1 MEVRKMFG
9 DTLLESSSAPRKGK
23 RWPMATAFTAELI
36 VGGLLVIIP
45 LLSTGVI
52 PLSARVPIYTPVRPV
67 TLEPM
72 ERVRTGQAPASG
84 QSSSMPSSTVVTLG
98 GGNPRICLTCVIAQ
112 DPGGEERPSYN
123 PYVGNSNLPANLADH
138 HGPSVKPGGPKRIKS
153 QLEEGQL
160 VNRVEPAYPHI
171 AAISGI
177 QGQVKLHAIIGRD
190 GRIQSLN
197 VISGHPLLVRA
208 ALEAVEQWRYR
219 PYVLNGEAVEV
230 ETLITVNFKK
240 EIH

>member
-1 MEVRKMFG
+1 MFG

-23 RWPMATAFTAELI
+23 RWPMATAFTAEAI

-52 PLSARVPIYTPVRPV
+52 PVSARVPTYTPVKPV
-67 TLEPM
+67 KLEPV
-72 ERVRTGQAPASG
+72 ERVRTERTSAAGPAHPG
-84 QSSSMPSSTVVTLG
+84 PRTMAVFTFNNHQSTIFRDLPVDPTDPKDPRPPG
-98 GGNPRICLTCVIAQ
+98 DGNGTDKKLSELLPDGSDT
-112 DPGGEERPSYN
+112 
-123 PYVGNSNLPANLADH
+123 SN
-138 HGPSVKPGGPKRIKS
+138 VKFGGPKRITS
-153 QLEEGQL
+153 QLSEGQL
-160 VNRVEPAYPHI
+160 VNRVEPVYPHI

-190 GRIQSLN
+190 GRVQSLN
-197 VISGHPLLVRA
+197 VISGHPLLAHA

-219 PYVLNGEAVEV
+219 PYVLNGESVEV

-240 EIH
+240 EMR